1 MIRWARYLLAGSGT
15 ERRQQIADAFEVEV
29 IELLPRALR
38 GDTLR

>member
-1 MIRWARYLLAGSGT
+1 VSCRLTGT
-15 ERRQQIADAFEVEV
+15 QEIGLNDLQQIADAFEVEV